1 MRNFK
6 TEGIIIKRF
15 NTSEADR
22 VLTVFTRNLGKCK
35 IRAKGVRRVP
45 SRRSAH
51 VELLNHSTL
60 TLYQN
65 KSRAAYLVEANTL
78 NSFQEIKDD
87 LTKVGFSYHLCEL
100 IDGLCPENQELAS
113 IYDLFLGTINKLCN
127 CKTEEVS
134 ELVHEFEVSLLVAL
148 GFWRRDE
155 RVLTSLD
162 TTQILESVLERRLRS
177 RRIFSKI
184 DR

>member
-22 VLTVFTRNLGKCK
+22 ILTVFTRNFGKCK
-35 IRAKGVRRVP
+35 VRAKGIRRVP

-51 VELLNHSTL
+51 VELLNLSTL

-65 KSRAAYLVEANTL
+65 KSQFSYLVEANTL
-78 NSFQEIKDD
+78 DSFQEIKGD
-87 LTKVGFSYHLCEL
+87 LIKVGFSYHLCEL
-100 IDGLCPENQELAS
+100 IDGLCPENQELS
-113 IYDLFLGTINKLCN
+113 SVYDLFVSTIRKLSDCRAGN
-127 CKTEEVS
+127 IAEI
-134 ELVHEFEVSLLVAL
+134 VHEFEVSLLVSL
-148 GFWRRDE
+148 GFWRKDE
-155 RVLTSLD
+155 RTLATLD
-162 TTQILESVLERRLRS
+162 TTQILENVLERRLRS